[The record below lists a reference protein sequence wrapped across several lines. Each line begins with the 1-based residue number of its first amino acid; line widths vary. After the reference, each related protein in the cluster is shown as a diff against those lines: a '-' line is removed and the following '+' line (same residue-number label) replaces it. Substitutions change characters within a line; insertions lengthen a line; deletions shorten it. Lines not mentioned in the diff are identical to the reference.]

1 MTFECTKSKCDEDE
15 STIPNNPITYVLGE
29 KVDGFTV
36 VDIDMNTGVATLRNL
51 QMTFENSGLPKNFK
65 WRD

>member
-29 KVDGFTV
+29 KVGHDAELVLLYASLFG
-36 VDIDMNTGVATLRNL
+36 
-51 QMTFENSGLPKNFK
+51 
-65 WRD
+65 